1 MLDIDA
7 KADLQQFFDE
17 LSEASESA
25 LLLDYDG
32 TLSPFQSER
41 DEAYPYPGVPILL
54 TEIMNSGHTRVVVI
68 TGRRAHE
75 VVPLLGIDPHPEIW
89 GAHGLQRLRPD
100 GSCELPHLDEIAT
113 QALAEADSWLDGL
126 GLHHLAEHKPGGLA
140 VHWRGLPA
148 DEQSD
153 IRKIVS
159 LSWLPVAHRAGMV
172 FQEFDGGVEIRMP
185 DRNKGDAVRSI
196 LSELSP
202 QAPVAYLGDDE
213 TDEDAFEALADRG
226 LRVLVR
232 PEWRKTAAN
241 LWLKPGAELL
251 AFLCDWMEACR
262 NAERPPRLTGYTH
275 ERTATRGGLR

>member
-1 MLDIDA
+1 MLNIDR
-7 KADLQQFFDE
+7 KPDLQQFFDE
-17 LSEASESA
+17 LSRAHESA

-32 TLSPFQSER
+32 TLSPFQLDR
-41 DEAYPYPGVPILL
+41 AEAYPYAGVPILL
-54 TEIMNSGHTRVVVI
+54 TEIMNTGHTRVVVI

-89 GAHGLQRLRPD
+89 GAHGLQRLRSD

-113 QALAEADSWLDGL
+113 RALAEADSWLDGL

-148 DEQSD
+148 GEQSD
-153 IRKIVS
+153 IRKVVS

-172 FQEFDGGVEIRMP
+172 FQEFDGGVEMLMP

-196 LSELSP
+196 LKELSP

-213 TDEDAFEALADRG
+213 TDEDAFSALADRG
-226 LRVLVR
+226 LTVLVR
-232 PEWRKTAAN
+232 REWRETAAN
-241 LWLKPGAELL
+241 VWLRPAAELL

-262 NAERPPRLTGYTH
+262 KAERPPRLTVYTRD
-275 ERTATRGGLR
+275 RTASRGD

>member
-1 MLDIDA
+1 
-7 KADLQQFFDE
+7 
-17 LSEASESA
+17 
-25 LLLDYDG
+25 
-32 TLSPFQSER
+32 
-41 DEAYPYPGVPILL
+41 
-54 TEIMNSGHTRVVVI
+54 VVVI

-100 GSCELPHLDEIAT
+100 GSCELPNPDEIAT
-113 QALAEADSWLDGL
+113 QALSEADAWLDRA

-140 VHWRGLPA
+140 VHWRGLRA
-148 DEQSD
+148 EEQSE
-153 IRKIVS
+153 IRRIVS

-202 QAPVAYLGDDE
+202 EAPVAYLGDDE
-213 TDEDAFEALADRG
+213 TDEDAFKALVDRG

-232 PEWRKTAAN
+232 SEYRETAAN
-241 LWLKPGAELL
+241 IWLKPVAELL

-262 NAERPPRLTGYTH
+262 IAERPPRMMAYTH
-275 ERTATRGGLR
+275 DRTASRGGLT

>member
-1 MLDIDA
+1 MLDTHTTPR
-7 KADLQQFFDE
+7 LQLFFDE
-17 LSEASESA
+17 LSRARESA

-32 TLSPFQSER
+32 TLSPFQLDR
-41 DEAYPYPGVPILL
+41 DEAFPYPGVSILL
-54 TEIMNSGHTRVVVI
+54 TEIMNIGHTRVVVI

-113 QALAEADSWLDGL
+113 QALTEADAWLDGI

-148 DEQSD
+148 SEQAE

-172 FQEFDGGVEIRMP
+172 FQEFDGGLEVRVP
-185 DRNKGDAVRSI
+185 DRNKGDAVRI
-196 LSELSP
+196 LLTEISP
-202 QAPVAYLGDDE
+202 EAPVAYLGDDE
-213 TDEDAFEALADRG
+213 TDEDAFLALSDRG
-226 LRVLVR
+226 LPVLVR
-232 PEWRKTAAN
+232 PKPRETAATV
-241 LWLKPGAELL
+241 WLRPPAELL
-251 AFLCDWMEACR
+251 VFLCDWLEACR
-262 NAERPPRLTGYTH
+262 NAERPPRLTGYTRD
-275 ERTATRGGLR
+275 RTASRGD

>member
-1 MLDIDA
+1 MLDIDT
-7 KADLQQFFDE
+7 KPDRQQFFDE
-17 LSEASESA
+17 LSRARESA

-32 TLSPFQSER
+32 TLSPFQLDR
-41 DEAYPYPGVPILL
+41 DEAYPYPGVSILL
-54 TEIMNSGHTRVVVI
+54 TEIMNTGHTRVVVI

-75 VVPLLGIDPHPEIW
+75 VVPLLGIDPYPEIW

-100 GSCELPHLDEIAT
+100 GSCELPHLDELAT

-140 VHWRGLPA
+140 LHWRGLPSG
-148 DEQSD
+148 EQSD

-172 FQEFDGGVEIRMP
+172 FQEFDGGVEMRVP

-196 LSELSP
+196 LKELSP

-213 TDEDAFEALADRG
+213 TDEDAFGALSDRG

-232 PEWRKTAAN
+232 SEWRETAADV
-241 LWLKPGAELL
+241 WLKPPAELL

-262 NAERPPRLTGYTH
+262 KAERPPLLTGYTRI
-275 ERTATRGGLR
+275 RTASRGDLT